1 MRVIEVFM
9 YGRRCAYY
17 QSFLQERKRGG
28 TPSLNFAAAKIGVID
43 GPFIMAVLLLIEDCF
58 SFGSTPI
65 LSGIDNIEMYNYRGL
80 WWPIFLYAAEVI
92 FFKLDGMKDI
102 IQTMDSM
109 TAEDNGKTKKSA
121 ILYGI
126 SMLIFGSVFLILV
139 IKILT

>member
-126 SMLIFGSVFLILV
+126 SMLVFGGVFFILV

>member
-109 TAEDNGKTKKSA
+109 TAEHNGKTKKDNHSKN
-121 ILYGI
+121 
-126 SMLIFGSVFLILV
+126 V
-139 IKILT
+139 LTGNKNIIE

>member
-1 MRVIEVFM
+1 
-9 YGRRCAYY
+9 
-17 QSFLQERKRGG
+17 
-28 TPSLNFAAAKIGVID
+28 
-43 GPFIMAVLLLIEDCF
+43 
-58 SFGSTPI
+58 
-65 LSGIDNIEMYNYRGL
+65 MYNYRGL
-80 WWPIFLYAAEVI
+80 WWPVFLYAAEVI

-109 TAEDNGKTKKSA
+109 TDGDYRKTKKSA

>member
-17 QSFLQERKRGG
+17 HSFLQERKRGG
-28 TPSLNFAAAKIGVID
+28 TPSLNFAAAKIGIID
-43 GPFIMAVLLLIEDCF
+43 GPFIMAALLLIEDCF
-58 SFGSTPI
+58 SFGGTPI

-80 WWPIFLYAAEVI
+80 WWPVFLYAAEVI

-102 IQTMDSM
+102 IHTMDSM
-109 TAEDNGKTKKSA
+109 TDGDYRKTKKSA

>member
-126 SMLIFGSVFLILV
+126 SMLVFGGVFLILV

>member
-1 MRVIEVFM
+1 LRVIEVFM

-126 SMLIFGSVFLILV
+126 SMLVFGGVFLILV

>member
-80 WWPIFLYAAEVI
+80 GWPIFLYAAEVI

-121 ILYGI
+121 ILYGL
-126 SMLIFGSVFLILV
+126 SMLVFGGVFLILV

>member
-121 ILYGI
+121 ILYGL
-126 SMLIFGSVFLILV
+126 SMLVFGGVFLILV

>member
-1 MRVIEVFM
+1 MVEGVLIIIRFYRNEK
-9 YGRRCAYY
+9 G
-17 QSFLQERKRGG
+17 GG
-28 TPSLNFAAAKIGVID
+28 TPSLNFAAAKIGIID

-109 TAEDNGKTKKSA
+109 TAEDSGKTKKSA

-126 SMLIFGSVFLILV
+126 SMLVFGGVFLILV

>member
-80 WWPIFLYAAEVI
+80 WWPVFLYAAEVI

-126 SMLIFGSVFLILV
+126 SMLVFGGVFLILV